1 MLAEEQVQLNQR
13 TFTRLMVSIAS
24 GMGKLNLLLAVC
36 DRATERDGWV
46 QRYEAELA
54 VQGKRCYRVK
64 LDGEQPSLKQSLLD
78 LQATGVELG
87 EGAVVTVM
95 GAAELLDLRLN
106 HEDRSA
112 LERLF
117 FSLQWTRESL
127 RGFECPIVIWITNR
141 VADGMATMAPDFWSW
156 RGNSVFEFERSDDV
170 EVLANVPVGDDFSD
184 AIQIL
189 KPKSFDQKTE
199 LGKKAAAQWQELED
213 LLEADP
219 DSPLLARL
227 YQNLGFTERDRGN
240 WDSAET
246 VLKKAIQLH
255 RIANNR
261 SSEAF
266 CLGCLGDIERKRGN
280 WDKAEQLYR
289 QSLQLR
295 KELGDR
301 SGMASSWG
309 VLGDIERNRGNWDK
323 AEQLYRQ
330 SLQLREELGDQ
341 SGIAEI
347 TRDLGSNELGRGN
360 LQMAS
365 DLLLKALEQMQ
376 AVGMTWDIAE
386 THAEL
391 AKLYRAKA
399 NPQIAQQHYTTAH
412 QLFSQLGAMKDLEKI
427 EKEWN
432 EVHSLQAIPSTN

>member
-87 EGAVVTVM
+87 EGTVVTVM

-106 HEDRSA
+106 NEDRSA

-141 VADGMATMAPDFWSW
+141 VADGMAKMAPDFWSW

-170 EVLANVPVGDDFSD
+170 EVLANVPVGDDFSE

-255 RIANNR
+255 RISNNR
-261 SSEAF
+261 SSEAL
-266 CLGCLGDIERKRGN
+266 CLGCLGDIERNRGN

-295 KELGDR
+295 EELGDR
-301 SGMASSWG
+301 SGMATSWG

-330 SLQLREELGDQ
+330 SLQLREELGDRSGIAFSIGSIGEVELDRGNLDSAENYLKDAETRFIELNQ
-341 SGIAEI
+341 PSGIAEVNY
-347 TRDLGSNELGRGN
+347 RL
-360 LQMAS
+360 
-365 DLLLKALEQMQ
+365 MQ
-376 AVGMTWDIAE
+376 
-386 THAEL
+386 
-391 AKLYRAKA
+391 LYRAKA
-399 NPQIAQQHYTTAH
+399 NPQLAQQHYTTAH
-412 QLFSQLGAMKDLEKI
+412 QLFTQLGAMKDIEKI
-427 EKEWN
+427 EREWGD
-432 EVHSLQAIPSTN
+432 